1 MYPHTYMYP
10 HIKIHIYTHRYTV
23 VFVHCEV
30 PYNYEI
36 DIRIV
41 VCRSSDVYFER
52 QEEPSC

>member
-10 HIKIHIYTHRYTV
+10 NIKIHIYTHRYTV